1 MSLVDVSRPSVLVV
15 EDEPMV
21 LELITTRLE
30 LAGYKTFSARDGRQA
45 LVRLKDVRVAGMLL
59 DINMPNLDGFGVL
72 RHLQDTGEI
81 RRLPTMVLT
90 ARNQADDVRQAI
102 ALGARDF
109 LSKPFKDE
117 QLLSRVARLV
127 RRPRPAA
134 APTAAPRPA
143 PQEAVPDSHM
153 L

>member
-127 RRPRPAA
+127 RRPRPSA
-134 APTAAPRPA
+134 APAPAPRSA
-143 PQEAVPDSHM
+143 PQGAVPDSHM